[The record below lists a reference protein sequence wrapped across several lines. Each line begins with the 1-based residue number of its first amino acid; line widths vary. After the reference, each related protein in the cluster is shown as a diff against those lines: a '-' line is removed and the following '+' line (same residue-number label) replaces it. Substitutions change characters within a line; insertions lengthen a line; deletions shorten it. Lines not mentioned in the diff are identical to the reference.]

1 LAEDGSL
8 SMTDGAP
15 VPDPPLR
22 VLIVDDHDVVHWGLR
37 IMLARVPWVERCYS
51 ARTSEEAVK
60 LARSYAPD
68 VALVDLFVG
77 RESGPELCERLL
89 LERPAMRV
97 LLISGACD
105 ISAGAATACGAT
117 GFVSKDSRGAEIVRA
132 VQAIGLGETMFD
144 DAEPQV
150 APSRDLSGR
159 ERQVLALVASGATNR
174 EIATELHLSPHTV
187 KEYVSAVY
195 RKLEVRNRAEAVKR
209 AASLGLAA

>member
-1 LAEDGSL
+1 
-8 SMTDGAP
+8 MTEAAP

-37 IMLARVPWVERCYS
+37 IMLARVPWIERCFS
-51 ARTSEEAVK
+51 ARTSGEAVK
-60 LARSYAPD
+60 LARAYAPD

-97 LLISGACD
+97 LLISGAAH
-105 ISAGAATACGAT
+105 ISPGAAAACGAS

-132 VQAIGLGETMFD
+132 VRAIGLGETMLD
-144 DAEPQV
+144 SPEPPA
-150 APSRDLSGR
+150 APGRDLSER
-159 ERQVLALVASGATNR
+159 ERQVLLLVAGGATNR
-174 EIATELHLSPHTV
+174 EIAAELHLSPHTV

-195 RKLEVRNRAEAVKR
+195 RKLDVRNRAEAVKR
-209 AASLGLAA
+209 AAALGLAA